1 MKNLNDAIVERINQL
16 SGNNLTQYELS
27 KRSGIPY
34 PTIKSIMQKR
44 TKGIDFRTVILLAKG
59 FDMTLT
65 QFLDSPLFSADN
77 LDLE

>member
-1 MKNLNDAIVERINQL
+1 MKKLNDAIVARINQL
-16 SGNNLTQYELS
+16 SGNSLTQYELS

-59 FDMTLT
+59 FDMPLT
-65 QFLDSPLFSADN
+65 QFLNSPLFNADT